1 MSALYRTHRPLD
13 FSQVVGQGHVVRTL
27 SNAIDQD
34 RVAHAYLFAG
44 PRGTGKTSMAKILA
58 KSLNCEQGPTTTPCL
73 VCESCRTI
81 HDATAIDVIEMD
93 AASHRGIDD
102 IREIRDKVV
111 LRPVLGRYKIYIVDE
126 AHMLT
131 KEASNA
137 VLKTLEEPPDHAI
150 FVLCT
155 TEMQAMLPTIRSRC
169 QRFAFHRPTHAE
181 TSELLNRI
189 AAAEGIEIDDAA
201 ITMVARAGGG
211 SFRDAVS
218 LLDQLQTACSQQITA
233 DDARA
238 LLGTADEE
246 MLFRALDLVAAGDA
260 AGSLRLVD
268 ELAES
273 GADLGSV
280 TAGLLTHLRG
290 LFLTQQL
297 GEPPGRP
304 GDDGRRAGAAGR
316 AGLAAHADGRAA
328 ADRPAPRGGGRGQGG
343 LRPAAP
349 AGAGAGQGLP
359 PAGRALAGGAAAA
372 AGAAG
377 ERRTRASPARLRP
390 QPPPP
395 AAAPAPPATVAEADP
410 PAAAPEPRNPPPAS
424 GDGLMA
430 RWEDA
435 VLPEIGRRSPPL
447 RALLDSARPTGV
459 DDGVVTLAFSLSF
472 AKAGASSSENEE
484 LLDRGARPGA
494 GRAGQAADRR
504 GGRSRGAGTGRR
516 GADARGRAAAGG
528 RVGGRPVRPD
538 QGSVRR
544 PRGQGVAVTKM
555 DPNKMMAELGK
566 MQQQMEQAQE
576 QLKTEYVEHSAGGGA
591 VTVKM
596 SGSLEVSEV
605 TIKPEAI
612 DPDDPEM
619 LQDLLVSAFNG
630 ALAAAQQL
638 QQQRMMGQ
646 LGGLGGLGIP
656 GL

>member
-189 AAAEGIEIDDAA
+189 ATAEGIEIDDAA

-297 GEPPGRP
+297 GEPPADLAMTIDEQARLAEQASRLTPTSVQRLIDLLREVVDEVKEGSDPRLPLELALVKVCRP
-304 GDDGRRAGAAGR
+304 QGELSLEALQQRLERLESGAPAPPLPPATRSPSPDRRTRPCRGRRSRSTGRSAGAPEPAAGVR
-316 AGLAAHADGRAA
+316 RRADGTV
-328 ADRPAPRGGGRGQGG
+328 GGRGAPGD
-343 LRPAAP
+343 RPP
-349 AGAGAGQGLP
+349 L
-359 PAGRALAGGAAAA
+359 AAA

-377 ERRTRASPARLRP
+377 QRAADRGRRRRRHARL
-390 QPPPP
+390 QPG
-395 AAAPAPPATVAEADP
+395 VRQGRGIVVRERGAD
-410 PAAAPEPRNPPPAS
+410 R
-424 GDGLMA
+424 
-430 RWEDA
+430 
-435 VLPEIGRRSPPL
+435 
-447 RALLDSARPTGV
+447 
-459 DDGVVTLAFSLSF
+459 
-472 AKAGASSSENEE
+472 
-484 LLDRGARPGA
+484 RGARPGA

-504 GGRSRGAGTGRR
+504 RGGSRGAGAGRR
-516 GADARGRAAAGG
+516 GAGARGRAAGG
-528 RVGGRPVRPD
+528 RVGGRPVRPV